1 MTATLTVSELVGLLD
16 TAVTAAVPGPVWV
29 QGEVSEYRRTGRGAA
44 FFRLVD
50 PNATEHSIEVAARGR
65 LMMDVDRSLETAG
78 VGSLRG
84 GIEVRLRGT
93 VGLRPTRAL
102 IQIGLLEVD
111 PTFTVGRLAL
121 DRDQILAGLRADGTL
136 AANKRLDLPLVPLRI
151 GLVTSRGSAAH
162 ADFLDHLRRP
172 GYRFSVLTVQ
182 ASMQGEESPQRVV
195 RALERLALEELDVV
209 AVVRGGGAKL
219 DLAAFDNEAVGRAIG
234 GMPIP
239 VVTGIGHETDR
250 SVADEAA
257 AIAMKTPTAA
267 AEWIVARVA
276 DYARRLDVARRSI
289 RDEAM
294 NAERRAR
301 DRLDQRAS
309 QLSETRGTLA
319 RQSDQL
325 AHLGAGVVEAG
336 RGLIRRQH
344 ELVRFFDETISAIGV
359 EPTLRRGFALVTKED
374 GSVVR
379 STRSVEMGD
388 RVAVKFADG
397 TVDMIVGSGQ

>member
-1 MTATLTVSELVGLLD
+1 MTATLTVSDLVDLLD
-16 TAVTAAVPGPVWV
+16 TAVIAAVPGPVWV
-29 QGEVSEYRRTGRGAA
+29 RGEVSEFRRTGGGAA

-65 LMMDVDRSLETAG
+65 LMMDVDRSLEAAR
-78 VGSLRG
+78 VGSLRS
-84 GIEVRLRGT
+84 GIEVRLKGT
-93 VGLRPTRAL
+93 VGLRRNRAL

-111 PTFTVGRLAL
+111 PTFTVGRLAI
-121 DRDQILAGLRADGTL
+121 DRDQILARLQADGTL

-162 ADFLDHLRRP
+162 ADFLDHLGRP

-182 ASMQGEESPQRVV
+182 ASMQGEDSPQRVV

-219 DLAAFDNEAVGRAIG
+219 DLAAFDHEAVGRAIG
-234 GMPIP
+234 AMSVP

-276 DYARRLDVARRSI
+276 DYARRLDMARRSI
-289 RDEAM
+289 RDEASD
-294 NAERRAR
+294 AARRAR
-301 DRLDQRAS
+301 DRLDHRAS

-325 AHLGAGVVEAG
+325 AHLSAEMVEAARG
-336 RGLIRRQH
+336 RLLRQG

-379 STRSVEMGD
+379 STRSVQRGD
-388 RVAVKFADG
+388 QVVVEFADG
-397 TVDMIVGSGQ
+397 TVDMTVGSGQ